1 MKKTTSTITFKYGLI
16 KSVPNRYIHN
26 GIVVCV
32 KQITKNQIEVECVF
46 DNTNFNL
53 GEALDY
59 SRRITESIAFT
70 NTLKARVSS
79 TYIYNNTYVWE
90 DLNRK
95 TITGKAAID
104 IGFSISG
111 AAPIKINST
120 NELTHVQSLT
130 CFNTALQHNETSEKN
145 PRTIA
150 IWLRLSWEALQME
163 LGLENENQLKDRII
177 ENKILTKDE
186 LNDFKIS
193 IGSIYVHNKKNTRV
207 PIPIEDCI
215 GAMQKILLYFTQ

>member
-16 KSVPNRYIHN
+16 KSVPNQYIHK
-26 GIVVCV
+26 GIIVCV

-53 GEALDY
+53 DEALDY

-70 NTLKARVSS
+70 NTLKSRVSS
-79 TYIYNNTYVWE
+79 TYTSNNTYVWE
-90 DLNRK
+90 NLNIK
-95 TITGKAAID
+95 TISGKAAID

-111 AAPIKINST
+111 AAPIKINNA
-120 NELTHVQSLT
+120 NELTHGQSLT

-163 LGLENENQLKDRII
+163 LGINENQLRKQIK
-177 ENKILTKDE
+177 ENNIVKKEEISGFEHSVGE
-186 LNDFKIS
+186 L
-193 IGSIYVHNKKNTRV
+193 YVHNKKNTGV